1 MLHSTLRIV
10 WAHRA
15 RYGMSTLAVVL
26 SVMFMSATLLLTGG
40 LGRDGQAEIASA
52 NSGVGAV
59 VRGERVAG
67 GGGGPGEQGQELR
80 VPVSAATLSKVR
92 SAPGVA
98 AADGAISGYAQLS
111 RGARLLGQTASA
123 ANVGS
128 NWIADRTLN
137 PFHLTSG
144 RAPRTP
150 GEVVVDAATA
160 RRDGV
165 EVGDALR
172 VSTVRGRHHVTVTG
186 IARYGDAAGPLGR
199 SAVLFPAATAAEQL
213 LGRAGAYQ
221 HIVARAAHGSPEY
234 LATAIRKALP
244 ERRLEVLTGAAYTA
258 ELQAAV
264 SSSTTTIQL
273 FLTVFALVALVVG
286 GTLIHNTFSA
296 AVAQR
301 TRELALLRALGATTG
316 QVTSS
321 VLLEAA
327 VIGALGSAAGIGLGG
342 IASATL
348 GTVLGSLGLPIPLT
362 GSSYTVSTM
371 MFPLLTGFGATV
383 VSALVPALRA
393 GRLAPVAALRDAQ
406 VDDSASGPRR
416 NLLGVGAV
424 LAGCTTAVV
433 GGLTPSLVIVGAGA
447 SMAFIG
453 VFVAGPAAVSAVAR
467 AMGYPLRLLAGRMGT
482 LAGRG
487 TRRNPRRAASTAN
500 ALMLAVAVVVFFTV
514 LAASFSRTTA
524 DTTAQGVRSDFV
536 ISSIDADTP
545 LLPEGLADRIE
556 AQSDIGTTSAV
567 HRSAGQVNGKAAK
580 LGGVDP
586 ATIGAVWNFGIS
598 SGSADSLRKGQLLV
612 DARAAE
618 DSGVAVGRRVTVTMP
633 DGARLTATVGG
644 LFTHSFGGFD
654 APTHLLPDQLYRAH
668 AVDRS
673 AAWILADTRPGV
685 PQSAAR
691 TALDP
696 VLKDQPTAKL
706 QTAADWA
713 HQGNAEVFQFR
724 NMMYA
729 LDALAILIALLG
741 IANTL
746 SLAVIQRTRELGLLR
761 ALGATRAQLRRMING
776 EALLLGVQG
785 AVLGLLLGL
794 GGAWALYKGVN
805 APDMQVLTLPGLPLT
820 GIVVGGVAAALLIT
834 LLPAWRA
841 GRVDMLRAI
850 ATE

>member
-1 MLHSTLRIV
+1 MLHGTLRNV

-52 NSGVGAV
+52 NSGVEAV
-59 VRGERVAG
+59 VRGEKVAG
-67 GGGGPGEQGQELR
+67 GEGGPGEQGQERR
-80 VPVSAATLSKVR
+80 VPVSAAALAKVR
-92 SAPGVA
+92 KAPGVA

-111 RGARLLGQTASA
+111 RGSRLLGQTEAA

-128 NWIADRTLN
+128 NWIQDRTLN

-160 RRDGV
+160 RRDGI
-165 EVGDALR
+165 EVGDPLR
-172 VSTVRGRHHVTVTG
+172 VSTVRGRHHATVTG

-199 SAVLFPAATAAEQL
+199 SAVLFPATAAEQL
-213 LGRAGAYQ
+213 LGRAGEYE
-221 HIVARAAHGSPEY
+221 HLVARAADGNREQ
-234 LATAIRKALP
+234 LATAIRGALP

-258 ELQAAV
+258 ELQGAV

-321 VLLEAA
+321 VLLEAV
-327 VIGALGSAAGIGLGG
+327 VIGALGSAVGIGFGG
-342 IASATL
+342 FASATL

-362 GSSYTVSTM
+362 GSSYTVSTVV
-371 MFPLLTGFGATV
+371 FPLLTGFGATV
-383 VSALVPALRA
+383 VSAFVPALRA

-406 VDDSASGPRR
+406 VDDSASGPWR

-424 LAGCTTAVV
+424 MAGCATAVV
-433 GGLTPSLVIVGAGA
+433 GGLTPSLVIVGVGA
-447 SMAFIG
+447 SMAFAG
-453 VFVAGPAAVSAVAR
+453 VFVSGPAVVTLVAR
-467 AMGYPLRLLAGRMGT
+467 TMRHPLRLLAGRMGT
-482 LAGRG
+482 LTGRG
-487 TRRNPRRAASTAN
+487 TQRNPRRAAATAH

-524 DTTAQGVRSDFV
+524 DTTTQGVRSDFV
-536 ISSIDADTP
+536 VSSIDADAP
-545 LLPEGLADRIE
+545 LLPEGLADRIDALSE
-556 AQSDIGTTSAV
+556 IGTTSEV
-567 HRSAGQVNGKAAK
+567 HSSEGQVNRKGAK

-586 ATIGAVWNFGIS
+586 ATIGSVWNFGIT
-598 SGSADSLRKGQLLV
+598 SGSVDSLRKGQLLV
-612 DARAAE
+612 DARSAE
-618 DSGVAVGRRVTVTMP
+618 ESGVVVGRRVAVTMP
-633 DGARLTATVGG
+633 DGALLTATVGG

-673 AAWILADTRPGV
+673 AAWILADTRAGV
-685 PQSAAR
+685 AQSAAR

-746 SLAVIQRTRELGLLR
+746 SLAVLQRTRELGLLR
-761 ALGATRAQLRRMING
+761 ALGSTRAQLRRMING

-785 AVLGLLLGL
+785 AVTGLLLGL

-805 APDMQVLTLPGLPLT
+805 APDMQVLVLPALPLT
-820 GIVVGGVAAALLIT
+820 GIVLGGVTAALLVT

-841 GRVDMLRAI
+841 GRVDPLRAI